1 MNDTPFWRRKKL
13 SDMTPDEWESLCDHC
28 GTCCLH
34 KLEDEES
41 GELVLTS
48 VACEL
53 LDIESCRCTQYA
65 TRCRQVPDCIDL
77 RSERFTQYHWLPS
90 TCAYR
95 RLAEGKELPTWHPLI
110 TGQTNS
116 VHEAGISVRSY
127 AIKESEAE
135 SLLQHVIEWV
145 V

>member
-1 MNDTPFWRRKKL
+1 
-13 SDMTPDEWESLCDHC
+13 MTLDEWESLCDHC
-28 GTCCLH
+28 GKCCLH
-34 KLEDEES
+34 KLEDDET
-41 GELVLTS
+41 GEIVFTN
-48 VACEL
+48 VACDL
-53 LDIESCRCTQYA
+53 LDIETCRCTQYA

-77 RSERFTQYHWLPS
+77 RSDDFTQYHWLPS

-95 RLAEGKELPTWHPLI
+95 RLTEGKELPTWHPLI
-110 TGQTNS
+110 TGQYDS
-116 VHEAGISVRSY
+116 VHEAGVSVRSH